1 MEIVFYAFD
10 HIEIEVNHDYPQG
23 EIEPSAV
30 DFHFDTWLSDDLA
43 TTNYLLFLEVAK
55 NKKTFARCPYR
66 ISASFLVQIAFPQPN
81 LFVDDSESEAKQQ
94 ILLEGATTAYLA
106 LQAAIATITKG
117 CLNGEAVIPLV
128 EVTNFIRTEI

>member
-10 HIEIEVNHDYPQG
+10 HIEIEVNHDFPQG
-23 EIEPSAV
+23 EIDPGAV

-55 NKKTFARCPYR
+55 NKKAFARCPYR

-81 LFVDDSESEAKQQ
+81 LFVDDSESEAKQRM
-94 ILLEGATTAYLA
+94 LLEGATTAYLA

-117 CLNGEAVIPLV
+117 CLNGEASIPLI
-128 EVTNFIRTEI
+128 ELNEYIRTVV